1 MKNTLTYERSSE
13 RLYKNVTHLH
23 VKANRT
29 SINMCSAFVDIEEL
43 GVAHVYFRASCFD
56 TVMHVHLVALATDY

>member
-1 MKNTLTYERSSE
+1 M
-13 RLYKNVTHLH
+13 YKNVTHLH